1 MGLTAVSRP
10 LVIVESP
17 AKAKTLARLLGDEYR
32 VEASVGH
39 VRDLPDNASEVP
51 AAIKSK
57 PWGNMGVDV
66 ENGFRPYYVITREKA
81 GRIRELRAALK
92 DAPEVL
98 LATDPDREGE
108 SISWHLREV
117 LNPKVPVRRI
127 EFHEITEEAVRE
139 AIAASRDIDL
149 QLVDAQES
157 RRIVDRLYG
166 YMLSPILWKK
176 VQTGLSAGRVQSVAV
191 RLVVEREEARRAFRG
206 SAYWGLEAHLRTA
219 NTAFTA
225 TLDRIDGARLATGRD
240 FDPTTGNLKD
250 TSLRMLD
257 EPAANE
263 LRDALR
269 ARLPWSVTS
278 VEERPATQ
286 SPSAPFTTSTLQ
298 QEANRKAGFSADRTM
313 SAAQRLFQ
321 DGIISYHRTDSTTL
335 SDRALREAASAIG
348 DLYGADYYG
357 GPRQYRTRVK
367 NAQEAHEA
375 IRPTDFAMTP
385 DRLQKRLGR
394 DELRLYDLIWKRAV
408 ASQMADARVLRTA
421 VAITADG
428 PDGPSVFTASGKAVH
443 FAGFLR
449 AYVEGSDDP
458 AAELGDQEMLL
469 PKLKVGDAVSAD
481 GPLALAA
488 LDAKGHETSPP
499 ARYTDAS
506 LVKRLEED
514 GIGRPSTYASIIS
527 TIERRGYVWRQSKA
541 LIPTFT
547 AFAVTHLLKKHF
559 AALVEL
565 GFTGDIEED
574 LDEISKGNR
583 QRDEFLATFYNGG
596 GGRGWPGLKH
606 LVEDGTQ
613 IDYPVIAL
621 GEHEET
627 GSPVVVRIGKYGPY
641 VQIGEG
647 DAARNASVPENM
659 PPADFTL
666 DQAVQLVES
675 RAKGPAS
682 LGTDEESGL
691 PVYVMTGRFGPYVQ
705 LGETPEKGSTEKPR
719 RASLTADDNEES
731 ITLERALQLLSLP
744 REVGRDAETGEDV
757 VANFG
762 RFGPYIKRGT
772 EFRSLASDAQVFEV
786 TLDEA
791 LELFR
796 QEKPSRRSSA
806 RQVLRELGAHP
817 DSGAAIRLLEGRY
830 GPYVS
835 DGTTN
840 ASLPKDASADDVTL
854 ESAADLLRA
863 REGVKP
869 AGRKRRSAAKRPSTG
884 TRGTKRKAAARKHQ
898 P

>member
-1 MGLTAVSRP
+1 MTAVSRP

-57 PWGNMGVDV
+57 AWGNMGVDV

-127 EFHEITEEAVRE
+127 EFHEITAEAVRE

-206 SAYWGLEAHLRTA
+206 SAYWSLEAHLRTA

-263 LRDALR
+263 LRSAL
-269 ARLPWSVTS
+269 AERLPWSVTS

-335 SDRALREAASAIG
+335 SDRALREAAAAIG
-348 DLYGADYYG
+348 DLYGVDYYK
-357 GPRQYRTRVK
+357 GPRQYRTKVK

-375 IRPTDFAMTP
+375 IRPTDFATTP

-408 ASQMADARVLRTA
+408 ASQMADARVLRTT

-458 AAELGDQEMLL
+458 AAELGDKEMLL
-469 PKLKVGDAVSAD
+469 PKLEVGDAVSAD

-488 LDAKGHETSPP
+488 LDVKGHETSPP

-527 TIERRGYVWRQSKA
+527 TIERRGYVWRQAKA

-621 GEHEET
+621 GAHEET

-682 LGTDEESGL
+682 LGTDAESGL
-691 PVYVMTGRFGPYVQ
+691 PVYVTTGRFGPYVQ

-731 ITLERALQLLSLP
+731 ITLQRALQLLSLP
-744 REVGRDAETGEDV
+744 REVGHDPETGEGV
-757 VANFG
+757 IANFG

-786 TLDEA
+786 TIEEA

-840 ASLPKDASADDVTL
+840 ASLPKDANADDVTL
-854 ESAADLLRA
+854 ESATELLRA

-869 AGRKRRSAAKRPSTG
+869 AGRKRRSGAKRPSAG
-884 TRGTKRKAAARKHQ
+884 GRGTKRKATARKHQ